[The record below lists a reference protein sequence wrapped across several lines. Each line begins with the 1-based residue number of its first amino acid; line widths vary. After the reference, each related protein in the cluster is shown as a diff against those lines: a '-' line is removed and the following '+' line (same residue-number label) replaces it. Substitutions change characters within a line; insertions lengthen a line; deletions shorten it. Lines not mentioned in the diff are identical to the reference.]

1 MHWLIATDLDGTLL
15 DDGYRLE
22 AAAAAIDAL
31 FRLRP
36 VAAGLVK
43 LHVVLA
49 TSKTFVEAV
58 TLAGHCACDPVLAFE
73 NGAGLAWRTVACAAR
88 GTARRDG
95 YEIECPGMDYA
106 RLRHAL
112 LRLRRHADFDF
123 RGFGDMSAAEVGAR
137 TGLAEEAAAAAK
149 QRMASEALLWQGS
162 PAALEA
168 FRAELANLGWSL
180 ERGGRFHPVTRR
192 AGSAGRPAARRRTG
206 SRRIR
211 ATRQDWKS
219 PGRSGRR

>member
-31 FRLRP
+31 FWLRP

-88 GTARRDG
+88 GTAPTR
-95 YEIECPGMDYA
+95 
-106 RLRHAL
+106 RLRD
-112 LRLRRHADFDF
+112 RVPRHGLCPFAPCTAEAPAS
-123 RGFGDMSAAEVGAR
+123 RGF
-137 TGLAEEAAAAAK
+137 
-149 QRMASEALLWQGS
+149 
-162 PAALEA
+162 
-168 FRAELANLGWSL
+168 
-180 ERGGRFHPVTRR
+180 
-192 AGSAGRPAARRRTG
+192 
-206 SRRIR
+206 
-211 ATRQDWKS
+211 
-219 PGRSGRR
+219 